1 MKLET
6 QTSYVTNPQFVGGTV
21 VTLTSGSTFDASSPD
36 NPNMSSSSEPTAFFG
51 LPLFLDSTIDLS
63 DYPKLLR
70 KLILSY
76 ATKYYFKLKF
86 NASVYSVPFLDLLFN
101 YIPAKFYNI

>member
-1 MKLET
+1 MLQDVEPISKKSESLVFSFFT
-6 QTSYVTNPQFVGGTV
+6 GVFPS
-21 VTLTSGSTFDASSPD
+21 SSSPD

-86 NASVYSVPFLDLLFN
+86 SASVYSVPFLDLLFN